1 MYRPFSPPFEFRLLF
16 LPALLQPK
24 ASVLHVVQTRLT
36 QTVVMLVLN
45 ESVAI
50 MEQLAMD
57 HLYRR
62 ILNHCGRR
70 SVQQCAKDA
79 VNVILDI
86 IVIPTGKNLYY

>member
-1 MYRPFSPPFEFRLLF
+1 M
-16 LPALLQPK
+16 
-24 ASVLHVVQTRLT
+24 VQTRLT

-45 ESVAI
+45 ESVVI

-70 SVQQCAKDA
+70 FVQQCVKDV

-86 IVIPTGKNLYY
+86 IVIRTGKNLYY